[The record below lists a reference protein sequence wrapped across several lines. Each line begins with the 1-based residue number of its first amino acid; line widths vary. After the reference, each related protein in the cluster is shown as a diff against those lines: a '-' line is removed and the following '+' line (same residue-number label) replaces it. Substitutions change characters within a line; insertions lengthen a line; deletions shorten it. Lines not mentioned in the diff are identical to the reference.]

1 MATMAGVAALVL
13 TIDQLTKSLAERH
26 LANGPVHLVGSL
38 SFTLTYNR
46 GAAFSFA
53 QGLTGW
59 LIVVGIVLVIVL
71 LVASRRL
78 PSYPAA
84 VAVGLMLGGAMGNL
98 SDRLFRG
105 NHGAV
110 VDFIASRY
118 WPTLNVADVAIVT
131 GAILLVVVGYRRDPR
146 RQRRSRSHRDEAETA
161 HQQWTAEADRP
172 TSSP

>member
-1 MATMAGVAALVL
+1 
-13 TIDQLTKSLAERH
+13 
-26 LANGPVHLVGSL
+26 
-38 SFTLTYNR
+38 
-46 GAAFSFA
+46 
-53 QGLTGW
+53 
-59 LIVVGIVLVIVL
+59 
-71 LVASRRL
+71 
-78 PSYPAA
+78 
-84 VAVGLMLGGAMGNL
+84 MGNL

-118 WPTLNVADVAIVT
+118 WPTFNVADVAIVT